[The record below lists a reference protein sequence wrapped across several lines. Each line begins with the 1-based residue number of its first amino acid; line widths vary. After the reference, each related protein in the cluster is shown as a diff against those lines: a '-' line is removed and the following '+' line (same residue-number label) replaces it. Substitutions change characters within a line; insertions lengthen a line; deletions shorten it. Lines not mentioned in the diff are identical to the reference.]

1 MLVAN
6 ISFFTLYMYR
16 TYQKRKKTFNRFW
29 VVLVCIIVL
38 FIFLKI
44 VLCAVNLSHDK
55 KKKTSW
61 KYHYDNNHE
70 LEPVGLLKNG
80 ALQVLSSWQNQTVL
94 QCLKRHR
101 KNCFTFNIFWE
112 LKMESFGEAS
122 SKKTCFSLYLEKR
135 KLFIQLF
142 WPLGFTMV
150 AKKNYLP

>member
-1 MLVAN
+1 MFYCAFY
-6 ISFFTLYMYR
+6 FFKNCFMCG
-16 TYQKRKKTFNRFW
+16 K
-29 VVLVCIIVL
+29 
-38 FIFLKI
+38 FI
-44 VLCAVNLSHDK
+44 AWK

-94 QCLKRHR
+94 QCLK
-101 KNCFTFNIFWE
+101 I
-112 LKMESFGEAS
+112 ESFGEAS
-122 SKKTCFSLYLEKR
+122 SKKTCFSLYLEKG

-150 AKKNYLP
+150 AKKNYIKGINFREFPEFWTISRKFLPRKI